1 MKLIRLKNPNITEAA
16 EKAASS
22 GNLLI

>member
-1 MKLIRLKNPNITEAA
+1 MELIRLKNPNITNVA